1 MTQTITTNYHKPD
14 VAAPPEQ
21 PDTGL
26 RGPELLDDQVH
37 NKGTAFSTEER
48 ECYGLEGLLPAA
60 VETLDRQLERVMEHL
75 DAKTSDLERYI
86 YLIGLADRNE
96 TLFYRTLMSD
106 PARFVPIVYDPTVAE
121 ACLTFGHIYRRA
133 RGMYITRDM
142 KGRMAEVLRNWPVR
156 DVRFICVSTGDRRG

>member
-1 MTQTITTNYHKPD
+1 MTQTITTNYHKAD

-26 RGPELLDDQVH
+26 RGPELLDHPVH

-48 ECYGLEGLLPAA
+48 ECTASRA
-60 VETLDRQLERVMEHL
+60 CW
-75 DAKTSDLERYI
+75 
-86 YLIGLADRNE
+86 
-96 TLFYRTLMSD
+96 
-106 PARFVPIVYDPTVAE
+106 PIVYEPMVAE